1 MNLKHLTIIYP
12 RLVHAAAK
20 CSACWV
26 LLATLMIHHARGREV
41 PEPVIGASKAETS
54 VTMEFQ
60 EPTVVLLLGPAKI
73 TAPVLAESPLARLD
87 LIRQIKNNDG
97 RQELLT
103 VFGIEMGK
111 TQPQHAMQMVLTEFQ
126 TLHDRQSF
134 CLPMMRQWA
143 EKQPLQ
149 ALEACLLIPEG
160 ERRAMAYSATLAG
173 WAAVTP
179 SAAAAWTL
187 ENLSGIYRRTAITRI
202 GKVWA
207 CTEPRKAANWTLTN
221 TAEIDLLFSLSE
233 VLASWADTSA
243 QDAAEWAMQLPAG
256 KLRDFALSKTMFTWA
271 DYFPKIAAEWL
282 VAHPE
287 DLWLLPRVAAR
298 WGQHDPA
305 AASAWLEKNV
315 SAAVAQESRQA
326 MVLEWAE
333 YNPRVAFEWAATAL
347 KGATREI
354 TFLAMFSL
362 WASEYP
368 QEARLAALELTDE
381 SERHNALASVFGGW
395 SELNLEAFTVWLK
408 QQTPSIEKDIGL
420 EQLADVLIV
429 SNPATALSEILTM
442 QDQARVKC
450 QLTLHFQDW
459 KLTESQ
465 AAEAWL
471 KQHPKAAKLMMP

>member
-1 MNLKHLTIIYP
+1 MPLMNSAPLKLSLA
-12 RLVHAAAK
+12 RAATLCRA
-20 CSACWV
+20 SRT
-26 LLATLMIHHARGREV
+26 LLATLTIHHAACQAAS
-41 PEPVIGASKAETS
+41 EPAAGVRPAETT
-54 VTMEFQ
+54 VTLESP
-60 EPTVVLLLGPAKI
+60 EPTVVLLLGLAKI
-73 TAPVLAESPLARLD
+73 TAPVLAESPVARLD
-87 LIRQIKNNDG
+87 LIRQIKNNDS

-111 TQPQHAMQMVLTEFQ
+111 TQPQQAMQMVLTEFQ

-256 KLRDFALSKTMFTWA
+256 KLRDFALSKAMFTWA

-305 AASAWLEKNV
+305 AASTWLEKNV

-381 SERHNALASVFGGW
+381 SERHNALASVFGVW

-459 KLTESQ
+459 KLTEPQ

>member
-20 CSACWV
+20 CSAGWL

-41 PEPVIGASKAETS
+41 PEPVIVASKAETS

-87 LIRQIKNNDG
+87 LIRQIKNNDC

-111 TQPQHAMQMVLTEFQ
+111 TQPQQAMQMVLTEFQ

-315 SAAVAQESRQA
+315 SEAVAQESRRD
-326 MVLEWAE
+326 MVLEWAK

-347 KGATREI
+347 KGTTREI
-354 TFLAMFSL
+354 TFPAMFSL

-368 QEARLAALELTDE
+368 QEARLAALKLNDE
-381 SERHNALASVFGGW
+381 SERHNALASVFDGW
-395 SELNLEAFTVWLK
+395 CELNLETFTAWVK
-408 QQTPSIEKDIGL
+408 QQTPGIEKDIGI

-429 SNPATALSEILTM
+429 SSPATALSEIVTM
-442 QDQARVKC
+442 QDQARMNRT
-450 QLTLHFQDW
+450 LTQHFQDW
-459 KLTESQ
+459 KLTEPQ
-465 AAEAWL
+465 AAETWL
-471 KQHPKAAKLMMP
+471 KQHPKTVQLMTP

>member
-1 MNLKHLTIIYP
+1 MNLKHLTTLYP
-12 RLVHAAAK
+12 RLIHAAAQ
-20 CSACWV
+20 CSAGWV
-26 LLATLMIHHARGREV
+26 LLTTLMTHNALGQAA
-41 PEPVIGASKAETS
+41 PEPVSVTLKAETS

-87 LIRQIKNNDG
+87 LIRQIKNNDY

-103 VFGIEMGK
+103 VLGIEMGK
-111 TQPQHAMQMVLTEFQ
+111 TDPQRAMQMVLTEFQ
-126 TLHDRQSF
+126 TQHDRQSF

-143 EKQPLQ
+143 QKQPLQ

-179 SAAAAWTL
+179 SEAAAWTL

-256 KLRDFALSKTMFTWA
+256 KLRDFALSKAMFTWA

-282 VAHPE
+282 VSHPE

-368 QEARLAALELTDE
+368 QEARLAALELTEE